1 MLLGGQVFPKT
12 KDPEEMA
19 ALLAQKGFQCAA
31 LPYGIRP
38 SMTQEIAAYRKAFES
53 RGLVIA
59 EVGAWS
65 NPHHPDSGR
74 AAYSMQFMI
83 DSLAVAEEAGARCC
97 VNIIGSLGTGNN
109 HPGNY
114 SKDFYDSCVEIA
126 RKVIDAVNPKHAKMC
141 FEIEPF
147 NFLDSPD
154 SYIRFIT
161 DVDRK
166 AIGVH
171 LDPFNMIHSPR
182 QYYDSANEFETAI
195 RKLAPYGIVSMHL
208 KDLQQEY
215 NTPNTQISERMV
227 GKGEMDIAALFKAMN
242 RYLPVDTPILIEH
255 LKTEEEYTEA
265 AENARRIAASVGLS
279 FGR

>member
-19 ALLAQKGFQCAA
+19 DLLVQKGFQCSA
-31 LPYGIRP
+31 LPYGFRP
-38 SMTQEIAAYRKAFES
+38 SMTQELAAFRKAFES
-53 RGLVIA
+53 RNLVIA

-65 NPHHPDSGR
+65 NPHHPDSGK

-83 DSLAVAEEAGARCC
+83 DSLAVAEEVGARCC
-97 VNIIGSLGTGNN
+97 VNIIGSLATGNN
-109 HPGNY
+109 HPGNF

-126 RKVIDAVNPKHAKMC
+126 RKVIDAVNPKRAKMC

-154 SYIRFIT
+154 SYIQFLY

-166 AIGVH
+166 ALGIH

-182 QYYDSANEFETAI
+182 QYYDSANEFRKAI
-195 RKLAPYGIVSMHL
+195 QKLAPYGIVSMHL
-208 KDLQQEY
+208 KDLKQEY
-215 NTPNTQISERMV
+215 NTPNTQIRETMV
-227 GKGEMDIAALFKAMN
+227 GKGEMDIRALFEAMN
-242 RYLPVDTPILIEH
+242 KYLPADTPLLIEH
-255 LKTEEEYTEA
+255 LKTEEEYDEA
-265 AENARRIAASVGLS
+265 VANARRIAASAGLS